1 MPSVAAITL
10 ATPSLLPGQQRTGA
24 LRREVAVDHAHDEHH
39 PGQQHQ
45 HLGRVVKEKLQRPA
59 QVAGAVHRQLG
70 ATSASARLPCRR
82 PRRRAPPRSSGSST
96 VWRATRRRSASG
108 VARHREQPGAG
119 VVQLAKALALAQR
132 FQEQVLQQV
141 VGLCSVAG
149 ALAQP
154 AAQFGSVLFPGDGQ
168 AVHGVQS

>member
-1 MPSVAAITL
+1 MTNTTA
-10 ATPSLLPGQQRTGA
+10 GQQ
-24 LRREVAVDHAHDEHH
+24 
-39 PGQQHQ
+39 QQ
-45 HLGRVVKEKLQRPA
+45 HLGRVVERKTAAHRPGGCIFSGGRA
-59 QVAGAVHRQLG
+59 QSHR
-70 ATSASARLPCRR
+70 
-82 PRRRAPPRSSGSST
+82 
-96 VWRATRRRSASG
+96 
-108 VARHREQPGAG
+108 
-119 VVQLAKALALAQR
+119 QLAKALALAQR